1 MNFIPFILIFIAAI
15 GFVTSSLFEYEKSAL
30 KELFYFKKEL
40 LGSHVADTLLTT
52 EYFESLNGVI
62 KEKRLKT
69 YPNHRLNTGYKE
81 RSKCNFLALFRTKES
96 KNYFK
101 KVLLSLY
108 SPLFKGDDFLAET
121 LIQTIEKRIKF
132 LTEKKLD
139 FSLLD
144 LCPKDEGLKELY
156 LLMLKGT
163 LGYQHSKE
171 GYPPLEDF
179 FTFDKE
185 NSGKSLYFHFAHETL
200 FSLALG
206 TELSIKVIEKEKSC
220 FKEHRRALLVDEFKA
235 FLAEEGMDEKEQ
247 KAFFE
252 LFQFNAPSKK
262 RVNVVY
268 LDPELQFEIRKH
280 LNLSGAP

>member
-40 LGSHVADTLLTT
+40 AGSHLADTLLAT

-62 KEKRLKT
+62 KEKRLKN
-69 YPNHRLNTGYKE
+69 YPNHRANTGYKE
-81 RSKCNFLALFRTKES
+81 RSKCNFLALFKDRES
-96 KNYFK
+96 KEYFK
-101 KVLLSLY
+101 KLLLNLY
-108 SPLFKGDDFLAET
+108 APLFKDDDFLAEN

-139 FSLLD
+139 FSLLN
-144 LCPKDEGLKELY
+144 LCPKDEGLKEVY

-163 LGYQHSKE
+163 TAYQNTKS

-185 NSGKSLYFHFAHETL
+185 SKGKPLCFHFAHEKL

-206 TELSIKVIEKEKSC
+206 AELSLKVIEKEKSC
-220 FKEHRRALLVDEFKA
+220 FKEHRRGLLVDEFKVI
-235 FLAEEGMDEKEQ
+235 LTEEGIDEKEQ
-247 KAFFE
+247 KALFH
-252 LFQFNAPSKK
+252 LFQFNALSKK
-262 RVNVVY
+262 RLNVVY
-268 LDPELQFEIRKH
+268 IDPELQFEIRKH
-280 LNLSGAP
+280 LNLSGAL